1 MGGISLR
8 TSCDSARTRLTR
20 SVDHSPGSIP
30 LSRSSFRN
38 VTIAVRWF
46 ASGKKC
52 FPTSACIQSAHCSGS
67 GRSVGNSS
75 RTRSDRRFSLAR
87 SPFAVQERLVVWI
100 VVVMAVCSQ
109 KLRIPEFEVLR
120 LDRRKIR
127 DTRGWIRRV
136 CHSLHTPTH
145 SIYITCVGD
154 MRIRFLISYLASQKT
169 AFNSRRYPTE
179 ADCYR
184 RLSTG

>member
-1 MGGISLR
+1 MDGRYLFR

-75 RTRSDRRFSLAR
+75 RTRSR
-87 SPFAVQERLVVWI
+87 SPFLTRQISLSLFKERLVVWI

-145 SIYITCVGD
+145 SIYITCGGTCVSGSSSA
-154 MRIRFLISYLASQKT
+154 I
-169 AFNSRRYPTE
+169 
-179 ADCYR
+179 
-184 RLSTG
+184 

>member
-67 GRSVGNSS
+67 GRSVWELLENPFEIAVLTRQISFRCSRNDSS
-75 RTRSDRRFSLAR
+75 
-87 SPFAVQERLVVWI
+87 WI

-145 SIYITCVGD
+145 SIYITCGGHAYPVPHQ
-154 MRIRFLISYLASQKT
+154 LSASQKT